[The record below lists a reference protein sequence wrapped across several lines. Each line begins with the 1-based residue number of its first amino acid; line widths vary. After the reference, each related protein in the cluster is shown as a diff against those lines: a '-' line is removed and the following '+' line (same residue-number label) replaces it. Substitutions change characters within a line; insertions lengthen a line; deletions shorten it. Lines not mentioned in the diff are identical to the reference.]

1 MVEFE
6 LAALL
11 NSRAP
16 AAVQLALALGL
27 RGRTT
32 PRMPTHPVFDSSAVH
47 GIRWPN
53 DFDCEAEQRQWSG
66 EQVWRDARDE
76 PSTPKDARSALR
88 M

>member
-1 MVEFE
+1 MRM
-6 LAALL
+6 
-11 NSRAP
+11 RAYCTYTT
-16 AAVQLALALGL
+16 AYNGNWLALGL